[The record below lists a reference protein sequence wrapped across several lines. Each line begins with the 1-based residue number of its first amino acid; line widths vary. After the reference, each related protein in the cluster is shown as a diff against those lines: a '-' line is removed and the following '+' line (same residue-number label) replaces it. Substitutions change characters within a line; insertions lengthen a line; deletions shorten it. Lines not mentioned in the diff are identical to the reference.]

1 MSLPVVICI
10 GSSGVVGD
18 SLGPMVADLL
28 KERYEVPAYVYGGLR
43 APVNGVNYTRYA
55 AFLAERHRESLV
67 IAVDACVGDK
77 RDVGK
82 IKYSSK
88 GLRAGG
94 ALNKNLGAI
103 GDIGILGVVAE
114 RSPDNLGALMN
125 VPYALVERMSAA
137 IARKIALL
145 VKELHAPTAD
155 VGRLPAAAHT

>member
-28 KERYEVPAYVYGGLR
+28 KERYSIPAYVYGGLR

-55 AFLAERHRESLV
+55 DFLNERHRESLV

-82 IKYSSK
+82 IKYSSR
-88 GLRAGG
+88 GLKAGG

-114 RSPDNLGALMN
+114 RSADNLNALMS
-125 VPYALVERMSAA
+125 VPFALVERMSFA
-137 IARKIALL
+137 IARKIAML
-145 VKELHAPTAD
+145 VDELRKT
-155 VGRLPAAAHT
+155 PARA

>member
-28 KERYEVPAYVYGGLR
+28 KESYGVHAYVYGGLR

-55 AFLAERHRESLV
+55 AFLSERHRESLV

-114 RSPDNLGALMN
+114 RSSDNLGALMN
-125 VPYALVERMSAA
+125 VPYALVERMSAV

-145 VKELHAPTAD
+145 VSELRSPASD
-155 VGRLPAAAHT
+155 VRRAAAHT

>member
-28 KERYEVPAYVYGGLR
+28 KESYGVHAYVYGGLR

-55 AFLAERHRESLV
+55 AFLSERHRESLV

-88 GLRAGG
+88 GLKAGG

-114 RSPDNLGALMN
+114 RSSDNLGALMN
-125 VPYALVERMSAA
+125 VPYALVERMSAV

-145 VKELHAPTAD
+145 VSELRSPASD
-155 VGRLPAAAHT
+155 VRRAAAHT

>member
-28 KERYEVPAYVYGGLR
+28 KDKYRLPAYVYGGLQ
-43 APVNGVNYTRYA
+43 APVNGVNYPRYA
-55 AFLAERHRESLV
+55 AFLAERHRDSLI

-82 IKYSSK
+82 IKYSSRGRK
-88 GLRAGG
+88 AGG
-94 ALNKNLGAI
+94 AVGKDLGVI

-114 RSPDNLGALMN
+114 RSSDNLGQLMS
-125 VPYALVERMSAA
+125 VPYRRVEALSEL
-137 IARKIALL
+137 IARKIHSLINDLARCGG
-145 VKELHAPTAD
+145 
-155 VGRLPAAAHT
+155 GRCRAFG